1 LKCSL
6 DNYLPV
12 NASQR
17 RALEATS
24 RIVDRAITGL
34 VLVGAV
40 GLGKTHLAAAANNA
54 QMAGEMEY
62 RREYRAYLEN
72 LPHEQSVYG
81 PRASL
86 APAWVNVTD
95 LMIGLRLDIDRARDD
110 RVWAERVERA
120 ASADLLVLDDLG
132 RERASDW
139 TSEVLYNLVNRR
151 YEQLT
156 LRTIVTS
163 NLPLDE
169 LALGYYWPAISR
181 LAEGGALVQVDG
193 PDYRLT
199 GRTAK

>member
-1 LKCSL
+1 VPLRYAECSL
-6 DNYLPV
+6 DNYIPS
-12 NASQR
+12 NASQG
-17 RALEATS
+17 RALAATR
-24 RIVDRAITGL
+24 RIVGRT
-34 VLVGAV
+34 VT
-40 GLGKTHLAAAANNA
+40 GKTHLAAAAANV
-54 QMAGEMEY
+54 QMAEEIEY
-62 RREYRAYLEN
+62 KTGYRAHLEG
-72 LPHEQSVYG
+72 LPREQSV
-81 PRASL
+81 PRMRPSL
-86 APAWVNVTD
+86 APVWVNVTD
-95 LMIGLRLDIDRARDD
+95 LLIGLRLDMDRARDD

-163 NLPLDE
+163 NLPLEE

-181 LAEGGALVQVDG
+181 LAEGGALVQIEG
-193 PDYRLT
+193 PDYRLS